1 LTRFDQASEAALL
14 DLWPPGGHAVI
25 RTKLQEHEMSQF
37 IQGPNNRRR
46 MPFSNKALT
55 GAGAVVVILV
65 LVWLLDPFYQVDAG
79 YAGVLTNFGAPSQE
93 TLLPGLHWKTPII
106 SNIYEVDITPNTA
119 TTTESAATHDQQNV
133 STSIAVTFQV
143 NPADAVY
150 IYQNYRDIA
159 SLQNT
164 IISPIVSN
172 DVKAIVS
179 IYDAQDLITK
189 REQLAGEIKDKI
201 ATDLRVYDVIVDGVN
216 ITNFDFS
223 AAYDQ
228 AIENKQIA
236 QQNALE
242 EQYHLQQVQVSAQQ
256 QVVQANAQADAAVAT
271 AQGAAKATILQ
282 AQADAQAY
290 ELKQKTLTPELI
302 ELALI
307 NKWDGRMPTYASTAL
322 PSALFGA
329 ADVAKPAAP
338 AP

>member
-1 LTRFDQASEAALL
+1 
-14 DLWPPGGHAVI
+14 
-25 RTKLQEHEMSQF
+25 MSQF
-37 IQGPNNRRR
+37 LPNTPPLRRPQLPVGR
-46 MPFSNKALT
+46 IALVW
-55 GAGAVVVILV
+55 AVAAAVLLVVI
-65 LVWLLDPFYQVDAG
+65 WLASPFVQVSAG
-79 YAGVLTNFGAPSQE
+79 TIGVLTVFGAPSQT
-93 TLLPGLHWKTPII
+93 TLGPGLHFKTPFV
-106 SNIYEVDITPNTA
+106 SEVYPIDVTPNTA

-150 IYQNYRDIA
+150 IYQNYRDIQ

-189 REQLAGEIKDKI
+189 REQLAEEIKSKI
-201 ATDLRVYDVIVDGVN
+201 ATDLKVYDVVVDGVN

-223 AAYDQ
+223 QAYDQ

-256 QVVQANAQADAAVAT
+256 QVVQANAQADAAVAI
-271 AQGAAKATILQ
+271 AQGQAKATILQ
-282 AQADAQAY
+282 AQADAHAY
-290 ELKQKTLTPELI
+290 VLKQKALTPELI

-307 NKWDGRMPTYASTAL
+307 AKWNGQMPTYASTAL
-322 PSALFGA
+322 PNALFGA
-329 ADVAKPAAP
+329 EGAGKPAAAAAP

>member
-1 LTRFDQASEAALL
+1 MAQL
-14 DLWPPGGHAVI
+14 
-25 RTKLQEHEMSQF
+25 
-37 IQGPNNRRR
+37 IQGPSGRPRLPFGNR
-46 MPFSNKALT
+46 ALS
-55 GAGAVVVILV
+55 AAAAVIGIAIL
-65 LVWLLDPFYQVDAG
+65 LWLIDPFYQVDAG
-79 YAGVLTNFGAPSQE
+79 YIGVLTNFGAPSQQ
-93 TLLPGLHWKTPII
+93 TLEPGLHWRTPFI
-106 SNIYEVDITPNTA
+106 SNIYEVSITPNTA

-143 NPADAVY
+143 NPADVVY
-150 IYQNYRDIA
+150 IYQNYRDIP

-189 REQLAGEIKDKI
+189 REQLGSEIKDKI

-223 AAYDQ
+223 QAYDQ
-228 AIENKQIA
+228 AIEDKQIA

-307 NKWDGRMPTYASTAL
+307 NKWNGQMPTYASTAL

-329 ADVAKPAAP
+329 TDVAKPAAP